1 MKKIPILALLLVLCM
16 QGNVNAFSVRI
27 DDRIISEINN
37 TEQEVY
43 AKHKADTE
51 YIEQLANTFSD
62 RYVVRKNEECD
73 ISEIN
78 KFYENLSAPMTLK
91 EIDASSHDMDLSV
104 VMDGELLKKF
114 SLFKM
119 MGGMGGYTASFDKLV
134 SFNIYRNISLV
145 GGYTKYTK
153 TYSKP
158 DDAYWRYICELEDIT
173 REIVPYSTRI
183 RLLNKMRE
191 LNEFTDNDN
200 ELNIFLLVDGKINSV
215 WRKGTEYETSKE

>member
-1 MKKIPILALLLVLCM
+1 MSERRGGMEQDKRRLEEMRM
-16 QGNVNAFSVRI
+16 QRAQSGKYGQE
-27 DDRIISEINN
+27 ISAGDHAAAYGMPRQEMGQEMQQMMP
-37 TEQEVY
+37 EQGGMG
-43 AKHKADTE
+43 
-51 YIEQLANTFSD
+51 Q
-62 RYVVRKNEECD
+62 
-73 ISEIN
+73 
-78 KFYENLSAPMTLK
+78 
-91 EIDASSHDMDLSV
+91 
-104 VMDGELLKKF
+104 
-114 SLFKM
+114 M

-134 SFNIYRNISLV
+134 SFNIYRNITLV

-183 RLLNKMRE
+183 RLLIKMRE